1 MRIFLRLFTFLSLLQ
16 TCVAPG
22 LKDRFCNALVPV
34 LVCLALA
41 MPYSVSAH
49 PHVYVD
55 ARVDVVF
62 DDKGLAGFKVIWV
75 FDEMF
80 SNMIAY
86 DFDTN
91 GNGRFDAGE
100 VEGVRK
106 GVFPIFVNS
115 GTSPASASGANPL
128 P

>member
-1 MRIFLRLFTFLSLLQ
+1 MFYWLFTCLSLLK
-16 TCVAPG
+16 TCAGPL
-22 LKDRFCNALVPV
+22 LKNRCAKALLWVPV
-34 LVCLALA
+34 CLVLL
-41 MPYSVSAH
+41 MPCSASAH

-62 DDKGLAGFKVIWV
+62 DDKGLAGFKVTWV

-91 GNGRFDAGE
+91 GPRGGGRGQ
-100 VEGVRK
+100 K
-106 GVFPIFVNS
+106 GCLFQS
-115 GTSPASASGANPL
+115 S
-128 P
+128 